1 MSFINE
7 NELVK
12 VIGGSNQFNQLH
24 MVLTLPVP
32 KQEDLPSPWEKFPGP
47 YKIYR

>member
-7 NELVK
+7 KGLAN
-12 VIGGSNQFNQLH
+12 VIGGRNQLH

-32 KQEDLPSPWEKFPGP
+32 KEEDLPSPWEKFPGP

>member
-1 MSFINE
+1 MCFINE
-7 NELVK
+7 KELAK
-12 VIGGSNQFNQLH
+12 VIGGSNQLH

-32 KQEDLPSPWEKFPGP
+32 KEEDLPSPWEKFPGP